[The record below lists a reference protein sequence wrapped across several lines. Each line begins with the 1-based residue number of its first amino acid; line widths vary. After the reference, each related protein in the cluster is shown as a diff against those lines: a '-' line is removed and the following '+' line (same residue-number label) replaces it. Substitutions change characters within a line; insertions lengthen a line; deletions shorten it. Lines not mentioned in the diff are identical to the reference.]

1 MLQATSPPP
10 PSRCLTEV
18 AVVLSLQP
26 PLLVKLP
33 LTRYQPDHCDDGDDQ
48 QCGSLEMLKIAPG
61 SLNIKHFRPLYLAAA
76 ARSKTHTRH
85 TGAIEFNAFE
95 GDN

>member
-18 AVVLSLQP
+18 AVVLSPLP

-33 LTRYQPDHCDDGDDQ
+33 LTRHQPVMMMAMNNVDH
-48 QCGSLEMLKIAPG
+48 LEC
-61 SLNIKHFRPLYLAAA
+61 
-76 ARSKTHTRH
+76 
-85 TGAIEFNAFE
+85 
-95 GDN
+95 

>member
-18 AVVLSLQP
+18 AVVLSLLP

-33 LTRYQPDHCDDGDDQ
+33 LTRHQPDDHCDDGEDQ
-48 QCGSLEMLKIAPG
+48 QCGSLEMLC
-61 SLNIKHFRPLYLAAA
+61 LYTWQLEQQTFLRPRYLAAA

-85 TGAIEFNAFE
+85 TGVIDFNA
-95 GDN
+95 NVI